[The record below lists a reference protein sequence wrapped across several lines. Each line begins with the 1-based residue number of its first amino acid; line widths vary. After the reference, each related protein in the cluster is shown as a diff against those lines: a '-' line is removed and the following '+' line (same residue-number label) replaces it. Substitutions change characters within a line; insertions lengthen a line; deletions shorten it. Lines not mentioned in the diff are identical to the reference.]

1 MPGATQETELT
12 SWCYRI
18 IGRLSWN
25 SFWAGTAVAA
35 VGAAIARPLLVGTV
49 RAGYEVTDVASE
61 AWTKAKAEVE
71 SVKREALTA
80 RDASRMETE
89 LQQLREEVAAL
100 RAQVAKKSA

>member
-1 MPGATQETELT
+1 MLLP
-12 SWCYRI
+12 I

-49 RAGYEVTDVASE
+49 RAGYEVSDVATD
-61 AWTKAKAEVE
+61 AWAKAKAEVE
-71 SVKREALTA
+71 SVKREALTS
-80 RDASRMETE
+80 RESGRMEAE
-89 LQQLREEVAAL
+89 LKQLRDEVAIL